1 MDPGMMKAMMSDMGP
16 AQPEEGMPMDG
27 GDEMGDYEAVA
38 ADLIDALKAGDPR
51 AVADLLRTFV
61 EAC

>member
-16 AQPEEGMPMDG
+16 SQPEEEMPLDDG
-27 GDEMGDYEAVA
+27 GEMDDYEAVA
-38 ADLIDALKAGDPR
+38 ADLIDAVKAGDPR
-51 AVADLLRTFV
+51 AVADLLRSFV